1 MSKHLPPSLLVGL
14 IAILFATATNT
25 SLAAISNETEV
36 VFGHPPICEIRPKVE
51 YMPSANGIPRSQND
65 LSIQDS
71 LSVDVMGVDPDG
83 AGAIKSFNSVFYARW
98 GAIPIDPN
106 NPDVLTIST
115 SLIDKF
121 GHTDSNGE
129 KFGGYIG
136 NGSGRPISSGNLLI
150 GPFGKWALGQVINN
164 HIIVRCMPVL
174 FGGTPDKGQV
184 VYWSTASKVVVDGQ
198 THYIDNPLGPV
209 RKPSIEILPLIDE
222 GNYINIIPVDF
233 MGKPYAFDDK
243 DEVLKLGG
251 EITLGMYNAS
261 GTMVG
266 EVPFYGEWSG
276 TGAGLAYLYRG
287 EAFLY
292 DYISEEDLS
301 SGRLVLIAKHIEKNG
316 REIIS
321 KPLPFDINKKFNVV
335 SQHSSL
341 RQPLARYYFSQDIV
355 NIDFNLIGLDGEP
368 VTNGPYP
375 HEYTM
380 NVRDSNGRVKSS
392 YSSKNGI
399 ISARVRELFWF
410 GLKNVTIEVGKSRFD
425 LPRPFVYSF
434 ANQNSNMIAIGHH
447 FKLNAT
453 DYDKKMH
460 SVCGTQN
467 LPTLE
472 LLSPI
477 VGKITDSNLNSTNW
491 WVADKFPDGKT
502 YSININTG
510 EKRVEEGTQNIL
522 NLVCLKIY

>member
-51 YMPSANGIPRSQND
+51 YTPSANGIPRSQND

-83 AGAIKSFNSVFYARW
+83 AGAIKSFNSVFYVKW
-98 GAIPIDPN
+98 GAIPIDQN
-106 NPDVLTIST
+106 NPDTLIIST
-115 SLIDKF
+115 ALIDKF

-150 GPFGKWALGQVINN
+150 GPFGKSDLGQVINN
-164 HIIVRCMPVL
+164 HIIVRCNPFL

-209 RKPSIEILPLIDE
+209 RKPSIEILPLIDK

-233 MGKPYAFDDK
+233 MGKPYKFDDK

-251 EITLGMYNAS
+251 EITLGLYNVS

-276 TGAGLAYLYRG
+276 TGAGLAYFYSTKS
-287 EAFLY
+287 FLY
-292 DYISEEDLS
+292 DSIHEQDLS
-301 SGRLVLIAKHIEKNG
+301 AGRLVLIAKYIEKNG
-316 REIIS
+316 REITS
-321 KPLPFDINKKFNVV
+321 KPLPFEINKKFNVV
-335 SQHSSL
+335 SKHSSL
-341 RQPLARYYFSQDIV
+341 RQPLARYYFSKDIV
-355 NIDFNLIGLDGEP
+355 NIDFNPIGLDGEP
-368 VTNGPYP
+368 IKNLSPDLQLFIRLPGGQVQSSY
-375 HEYTM
+375 
-380 NVRDSNGRVKSS
+380 NVRNNITTS
-392 YSSKNGI
+392 I
-399 ISARVRELFWF
+399 PALILFRF
-410 GLKNVTIEVGKSRFD
+410 GLKNVSIEQPKSYTNLF
-425 LPRPFVYSF
+425 RPFLYSF
-434 ANQNSNMIAIGHH
+434 ANQNSNMIAIGNR
-447 FKLNAT
+447 FKLNKT
-453 DYDKKMH
+453 DYDKKIH
-460 SVCGTQN
+460 SACGTEN

-472 LLSPI
+472 LLSNI

-491 WVADKFPDGKT
+491 WVADRFPDGKT